1 MTIYLISTRLR
12 ISLMLGTY
20 VVVLITTPS
29 KEEAERIARDLL
41 SKKLAACVNMV
52 SDVKSLFWWEEKID
66 EANESLLVIKT
77 RLDQMKELIESV
89 KQIHSYT
96 VPEIIALPIITGNT
110 RYLEWIN
117 QTIKKPE

>member
-41 SKKLAACVNMV
+41 SKKLAACVNIV

-66 EANESLLVIKT
+66 EANECLLVIKT

>member
-1 MTIYLISTRLR
+1 
-12 ISLMLGTY
+12 MLGTY

-41 SKKLAACVNMV
+41 SKKLAACVNIV

-66 EANESLLVIKT
+66 EANECLLVIKT
-77 RLDQMKELIESV
+77 RLDQMEELIESV
-89 KQIHSYT
+89 KRIHSYT

>member
-1 MTIYLISTRLR
+1 
-12 ISLMLGTY
+12 MLGTY

-41 SKKLAACVNMV
+41 SKKLAACVNIV
-52 SDVKSLFWWEEKID
+52 SDVKSLFWWKEKID
-66 EANESLLVIKT
+66 EANECLLVIKT

-89 KQIHSYT
+89 KRIHSYT
-96 VPEIIALPIITGNT
+96 VPEIIVLPIITGNT

>member
-1 MTIYLISTRLR
+1 
-12 ISLMLGTY
+12 MLGTY

-41 SKKLAACVNMV
+41 SKKLAACVNIV

-66 EANESLLVIKT
+66 EANECLLVIKT
-77 RLDQMKELIESV
+77 RLDQMEELIESV
-89 KQIHSYT
+89 KRIHSYT
-96 VPEIIALPIITGNT
+96 VPEIIVLPIITGNT

>member
-1 MTIYLISTRLR
+1 
-12 ISLMLGTY
+12 MLGTY

-41 SKKLAACVNMV
+41 SKKLAACVNIV
-52 SDVKSLFWWEEKID
+52 SDVKSLFWWKEKID
-66 EANESLLVIKT
+66 EANECLLVIKT
-77 RLDQMKELIESV
+77 RLDQMEELIESV
-89 KQIHSYT
+89 KRIHSYT
-96 VPEIIALPIITGNT
+96 VPEIIVLPIITGNT